1 MSMQLRTTLSFS
13 LVAVLALIGCS
24 AEASIFTSRAA
35 QRRAAR
41 SAAPAPIAVNHQA
54 APTQKVTRLPILVY
68 HHIRENEGWPKESW
82 SAKMSISP
90 KGFERQMQWLVDRG
104 YTTVSMDDAAAM
116 LKGDI
121 GGPAKPV
128 VITFDD
134 NNMSGYDLGLPVL
147 KKHGLTATF
156 YIVTDRLGN
165 KNTTHR
171 EILKSMVASGMDI
184 QSHTVTHRALTGLG
198 QKDIDWELTESK
210 KALEELI
217 GKPVRHVAYP
227 GTAHNQTVRDRT
239 KAMGYVT
246 GTIMDPRAAVPTD
259 DLMKLPRIMMIDDTN
274 LQKMLP

>member
-1 MSMQLRTTLSFS
+1 MHARARLS
-13 LVAVLALIGCS
+13 LVLVSLLFLAGCS
-24 AEASIFTSRAA
+24 AEASIFSDRAA
-35 QRRAAR
+35 KRRAAR
-41 SAAPAPIAVNHQA
+41 SAAPAPIAVTHTA
-54 APTQKVTRLPILVY
+54 APTRPVTRLPILVY
-68 HHIRENEGWPKESW
+68 HHIRENQGWPKDSW

-104 YTTVSMDDAAAM
+104 YTTVNLDDAAAM
-116 LKGDI
+116 LKGEKE
-121 GGPAKPV
+121 GPAKPV

-156 YIVTDRLGN
+156 YVVTDRFDN

-171 EILKSMVASGMDI
+171 EILKDMLAQGMDI

-198 QKDIDWELTESK
+198 QKDIDWELTESRR
-210 KALEELI
+210 AIEELL
-217 GKPVRHVAYP
+217 GTKVNHVAYP

-246 GTIMDPRAAVPTD
+246 GTIMDPRAAVPGD
-259 DLMKLPRIMMIDDTN
+259 DLMKLPRIMMIDYSDKE
-274 LQKMLP
+274 LAKYLP